1 TQNVLRKANETP
13 LKLEGNLL
21 KVSTVFEPTHD
32 RSILLA
38 GNINPET
45 NEETFKSFVEVK
57 KKADV
62 LNVVYGK
69 DGKAIVILKNEIDEY
84 YANKKDMNLDGSI
97 ISLEFAPLTKGIR
110 VSKIPRATSSDDI
123 RYKFSNPKIGG
134 GEVTD
139 MMLNKDNGVANVSFE
154 KSS

>member
-1 TQNVLRKANETP
+1 VLKKANETS

-21 KVSTVFEPTHD
+21 KVSSVFEPTHD

-38 GNINPET
+38 KNINPET

-69 DGKAIVILKNEIDEY
+69 DGKAIVILKNEI
-84 YANKKDMNLDGSI
+84 G
-97 ISLEFAPLTKGIR
+97 R
-110 VSKIPRATSSDDI
+110 
-123 RYKFSNPKIGG
+123 
-134 GEVTD
+134 
-139 MMLNKDNGVANVSFE
+139 
-154 KSS
+154 